1 MTLRVFLSYAN
12 SSCSGCFTPPSW
24 VCASS
29 TPTPAVA
36 PFAFKFVAFDFSW
49 SFRSG
54 ISHGSQNAPQPP
66 KTPQCI
72 FNPPF
77 FKANP

>member
-1 MTLRVFLSYAN
+1 MTLRVFLSYPN
-12 SSCSGCFTPPSW
+12 SSCSGGFTPPPW
-24 VCASS
+24 VGASS

-49 SFRSG
+49 SFSTD
-54 ISHGSQNAPQPP
+54 ISHGAQNALHSL
-66 KTPQCI
+66 KTPQSI

-77 FKANP
+77 FEANP